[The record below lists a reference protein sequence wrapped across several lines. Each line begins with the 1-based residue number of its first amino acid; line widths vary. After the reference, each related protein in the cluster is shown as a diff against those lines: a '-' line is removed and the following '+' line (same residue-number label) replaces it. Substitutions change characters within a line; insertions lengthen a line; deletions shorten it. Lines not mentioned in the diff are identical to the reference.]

1 MDKLKLILFEN
12 NSQTNMDELQWDYQL
27 VVLSA

>member
-1 MDKLKLILFEN
+1 MDKLKLTLFEN

-27 VVLSA
+27 IVLSA

>member
-1 MDKLKLILFEN
+1 MDKFKLTFFEN

-27 VVLSA
+27 IVLSA

>member
-1 MDKLKLILFEN
+1 MDKLKLTLFEN

>member
-1 MDKLKLILFEN
+1 MDKLKLTFFEN

-27 VVLSA
+27 IVLSA